1 MGLSCETEKVDK
13 KLFKASGIT
22 FWFNCCFVFYFSSMA
37 CRNESC
43 YIFYHDNIC
52 SYARIISVKS
62 RKFAK
67 IWLKPDPNLSQS
79 CPETKLSWNK
89 MMLRSANNSK
99 KRTYWNSSNDTI
111 WKNTHLWFTI
121 NSRFRWNRFIFT
133 FLLWLLYKF
142 QWKVQLWREYQWQD
156 NSQEQLSIQF
166 TSRLGFI
173 QYDSREMQP
182 VLISSIGWI
191 LLFLARSLGSPS
203 KIVLGHK
210 FRWRISILF

>member
-22 FWFNCCFVFYFSSMA
+22 FWFNCCFVFYFSPMA
-37 CRNESC
+37 CRDESC

-52 SYARIISVKS
+52 SNARIISVKS
-62 RKFAK
+62 TKFAK
-67 IWLKPDPNLSQS
+67 ICLKPDPNLTQTDSKL
-79 CPETKLSWNK
+79 CWTKL
-89 MMLRSANNSK
+89 MLLSANNSK

-142 QWKVQLWREYQWQD
+142 QWKIQLWREYQWQN

-166 TSRLGFI
+166 TSGFGFI
-173 QYDSREMQP
+173 QAEFYY
-182 VLISSIGWI
+182 SSLEAWVH
-191 LLFLARSLGSPS
+191 RVKS
-203 KIVLGHK
+203 
-210 FRWRISILF
+210 